1 MVDHAELKVG
11 LKYQNNLPVDWD
23 EIVPFS
29 SLRHFTCRNLTI
41 LDWFDF
47 ILLGKYIVLTSELF
61 FGVFSGTYADL
72 DLLCPLL
79 VVGSYRV

>member
-1 MVDHAELKVG
+1 MHDYPMVDHAELKVG

-41 LDWFDF
+41 LD
-47 ILLGKYIVLTSELF
+47 
-61 FGVFSGTYADL
+61 
-72 DLLCPLL
+72 
-79 VVGSYRV
+79 